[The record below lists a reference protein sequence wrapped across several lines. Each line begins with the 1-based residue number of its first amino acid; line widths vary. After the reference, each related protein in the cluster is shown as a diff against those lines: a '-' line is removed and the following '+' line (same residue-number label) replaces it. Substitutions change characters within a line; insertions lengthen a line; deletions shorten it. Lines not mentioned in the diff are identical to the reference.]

1 MTDHRH
7 TLQIHGDNHGDLI
20 HYNRYFIHIKPGAA
34 FWAAAIIGV
43 LLLAAAVAFAFW
55 LRQPPS
61 SQRRTGDVSARTIYE
76 GARGGKYYL
85 NRNGN
90 KVYVPRDTPTTP
102 ETERTAVAP

>member
-34 FWAAAIIGV
+34 FWAAAILGA
-43 LLLAAAVAFAFW
+43 LLLLGTATILVFW

-61 SQRRTGDVSARTIYE
+61 SRRQATDVSARTIYE
-76 GARGGKYYL
+76 GARGGKYYI
-85 NRNGN
+85 NRSGN
-90 KVYVPRDTPTTP
+90 RVYVSRDTPTTA
-102 ETERTAVAP
+102 ERSAVAP